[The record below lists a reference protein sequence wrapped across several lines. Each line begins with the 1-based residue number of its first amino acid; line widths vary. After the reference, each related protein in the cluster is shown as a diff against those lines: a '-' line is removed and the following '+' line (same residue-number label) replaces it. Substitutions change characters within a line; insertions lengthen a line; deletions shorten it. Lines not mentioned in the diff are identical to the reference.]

1 MGAPIRTAPA
11 GVPGP
16 PGRPADLAG
25 DDVRWLAWHEAKS
38 HALIGRE
45 VRDLGDAVLLYDES
59 DREPFWN
66 RLAGVAWPAAPAAF
80 ERRLTEALALFAGLD
95 RIPHVWPMP
104 GFDEPADLTA
114 RLLAN
119 GFEDF
124 GGGLLMALDP
134 ALSAAPPVLSGR
146 SGPGVTVQR
155 LHRLSGE
162 AAAEAARA
170 IAAVLLTSFTVEPE
184 RRVAIELEAVLG
196 LATDAYHAI
205 LVRVDGVPAAVARRT
220 TFAGATYLSSIGTD
234 PVFRGRG
241 FGRLVTGLAVA
252 DALAD
257 GSRWI
262 YLGVFEE
269 NAIARSLYGSL
280 GFVAI
285 GGVAPDLLLRP

>member
-1 MGAPIRTAPA
+1 MAAPLRTAPTGQP
-11 GVPGP
+11 GVL
-16 PGRPADLAG
+16 GRPSDLTAEE
-25 DDVRWLAWHEAKS
+25 VRWLAWHEASS

-66 RLAGVAWPAAPAAF
+66 RLAGIAWPEQAAAF
-80 ERRLTEALALFAGLD
+80 DRRLTEALALFAGLD
-95 RIPHVWPMP
+95 RVPHVWPMP
-104 GFDEPADLTA
+104 GYDEPRDLTS

-124 GGGLLMALDP
+124 GGGLLMAFDP
-134 ALSAAPPVLSGR
+134 ALATPRATVDQVA
-146 SGPGVTVQR
+146 GVSVER
-155 LHRLSGE
+155 LHRMTGE
-162 AAAEAARA
+162 PAADAARA
-170 IAAVLLTSFTVEPE
+170 IAAVLLSSFLVEPE

-196 LATDAYHAI
+196 LSTDAYHAI

-234 PVFRGRG
+234 PEFRGRG
-241 FGRLVTGLAVA
+241 LGRLVTALALA
-252 DALAD
+252 DAVAD
-257 GSRWI
+257 GSRWT

-269 NAIARSLYGSL
+269 NTVARTLYGSL